1 MIGKSKQFT
10 IINTQTT
17 TSHLNS
23 LNTKITTALR
33 YSVGNPDF
41 GLREPHCFYWGGDRL
56 PVTGMSIPLLRIGS
70 FQRKYRYQQSIKK
83 KTFTDSLSL

>member
-33 YSVGNPDF
+33 YSVGNPYF
-41 GLREPHCFYWGGDRL
+41 GLREPQCFYLGGGGK
-56 PVTGMSIPLLRIGS
+56 PITGDWDVNPSFENRI
-70 FQRKYRYQQSIKK
+70 FPTKI
-83 KTFTDSLSL
+83 